1 MSPLG
6 VQKKVTGLRFDER
19 LEEKVARAVEMSG
32 WPKADI
38 LRMAL
43 SRGLDDLA
51 EINYDIDG
59 AIAAAVRAAKEPGGA
74 NATVL
79 LENQG
84 ITLQPGRKA
93 L

>member
-1 MSPLG
+1 M
-6 VQKKVTGLRFDER
+6 QKKVTGLRFDDR
-19 LEEKVARAVEMSG
+19 LEEKVLRAVEASG

-59 AIAAAVRAAKEPGGA
+59 AIAAAVKAAKESSGKNPQ
-74 NATVL
+74 NL
-79 LENQG
+79 LASQS
-84 ITLQPGRKA
+84 ITRPHGKKA